1 MGLAERE
8 RSEQS
13 MGRNAYLVA
22 AAIISLIFAV
32 THTWWG
38 LTRALPGIDALF
50 IQAHANSEVS
60 WHQVGGTFL
69 IGGVA
74 LLGDALRGQR
84 SVTVPALI
92 GVVYGMNL
100 VVFVLLVATRYPAM
114 FGRTVPQL
122 LLFATMLALI
132 AAGINRRR
140 RLSFVAP
147 DTDRS

>member
-1 MGLAERE
+1 M
-8 RSEQS
+8 
-13 MGRNAYLVA
+13 V
-22 AAIISLIFAV
+22 
-32 THTWWG
+32 G

-92 GVVYGMNL
+92 GAVYGMNL
-100 VVFVLLVATRYPAM
+100 VVFVLLVASGTRRCSAA
-114 FGRTVPQL
+114 RSHSSSCSQQCWHSL
-122 LLFATMLALI
+122 LP
-132 AAGINRRR
+132 G
-140 RLSFVAP
+140 
-147 DTDRS
+147 